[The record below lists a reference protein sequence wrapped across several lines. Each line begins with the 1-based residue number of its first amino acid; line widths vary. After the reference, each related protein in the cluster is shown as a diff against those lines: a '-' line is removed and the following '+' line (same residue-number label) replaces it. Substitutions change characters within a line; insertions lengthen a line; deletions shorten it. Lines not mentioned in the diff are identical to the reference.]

1 MIRKPEQEEDANE
14 RAAAKKAVTENL
26 IMFCTAITL
35 IRIGNVMYI
44 TLQCHWSTSVS
55 GASRLIHGYWSTD
68 MAMAMPMAMPS
79 MPMGSNDR
87 PFFFNCAPVTFQP
100 WFISSASMES

>member
-44 TLQCHWSTSVS
+44 TLPLV
-55 GASRLIHGYWSTD
+55 
-68 MAMAMPMAMPS
+68 
-79 MPMGSNDR
+79 N
-87 PFFFNCAPVTFQP
+87 
-100 WFISSASMES
+100 